1 MRAKEL
7 GADMVIKGTKVDGV
21 YDKDPVKHEDAKK
34 FQSLTYNEVL
44 TQNLKI
50 MDSTA
55 ITFSQENQ
63 ILLYI
68 LDITNSSSLRDFF
81 EGKNPGTSINQDKS
95 KEQFKSFLKKIK
107 LTHMTKFCLVRQKK
121 YWGSLT

>member
-21 YDKDPVKHEDAKK
+21 YDKDPVKHKDAKK
-34 FQSLTYNEVL
+34 FQSLTYDEVL

-68 LDITNSSSLRDFF
+68 LDITNPSSLRDFF
-81 EGKNPGTSINQDKS
+81 EGKNPGTSINKDQS
-95 KEQFKSFLKKIK
+95 KEQFKSFLKKI
-107 LTHMTKFCLVRQKK
+107 
-121 YWGSLT
+121 